1 MPFTHED
8 YEKQFGPGWPD
19 FYTTPADWSQCK
31 NLNLEG
37 ATPCWHPHCDCQPES
52 ELRRRRNWKLIWQG
66 FDSVFDRYVLLGYV
80 LGVAVGV
87 ILHYIATGAF

>member
-37 ATPCWHPHCDCQPES
+37 ATPCWHPHCDCQPVPEKKS
-52 ELRRRRNWKLIWQG
+52 MA
-66 FDSVFDRYVLLGYV
+66 FDFVAFLKAVAIGVGAVVALLLTLGAIATKLLG
-80 LGVAVGV
+80 G
-87 ILHYIATGAF
+87 F